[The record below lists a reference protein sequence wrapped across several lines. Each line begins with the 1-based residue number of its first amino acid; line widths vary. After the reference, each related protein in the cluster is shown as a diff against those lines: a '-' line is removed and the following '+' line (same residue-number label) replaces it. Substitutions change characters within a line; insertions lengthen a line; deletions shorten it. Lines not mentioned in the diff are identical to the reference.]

1 MWYHAM
7 TSIDLARDRARE
19 AESEA
24 SRWRYERELA
34 RRVAATAGP
43 GPFRRSLAGAIRRF
57 SDVTITVGDA
67 ACAAA
72 ARIEGRTA

>member
-24 SRWRYERELA
+24 ARWRYEHELA

-43 GPFRRSLAGAIRRF
+43 GPFRRTLAGAMRGF
-57 SDVTITVGDA
+57 SDVTSMVADA

-72 ARIEGRTA
+72 TRIEGRTA